1 MKRTILSVAC
11 LACLA
16 LTACG
21 GGGDSSKKPLTKRDQ
36 SNAPKFAGA
45 SGDNTSRVV
54 EGPDSAKKP

>member
-21 GGGDSSKKPLTKRDQ
+21 GGDSSKKPLSKRDQ

-45 SGDNTSRVV
+45 TGDNTSRVV

>member
-16 LTACG
+16 LAACG
-21 GGGDSSKKPLTKRDQ
+21 GGGDSSKKPMTKREQ
-36 SNAPKFAGA
+36 PTAPKFTGA
-45 SGDNTSRVV
+45 TGDNSSRVV